1 MNTMLTLCPVCGER
15 LTVARLHCRACSTSI
30 EGQFDPGPL
39 GRLTVEQLAFVETFV
54 RCEGKLNRMEREV
67 RLSYPTLRSRLAD
80 VIRQMGYPEGPEAP
94 ALTDE
99 ERHQVLDLLANG
111 EIDSAEAMRRL
122 EGVRAVTLPGMS
134 P

>member
-1 MNTMLTLCPVCGER
+1 MSVMLTLCPVCGER

-30 EGQFDPGPL
+30 EGQFETGPM

-67 RLSYPTLRSRLAD
+67 GLSYPTLRSRLAD
-80 VIRQMGYPEGPEAP
+80 VIRQMGYPVGPESVPAP
-94 ALTDE
+94 EE
-99 ERHQVLDLLANG
+99 ERHRVLDLLANG

-122 EGVRAVTLPGMS
+122 EGEST
-134 P
+134 